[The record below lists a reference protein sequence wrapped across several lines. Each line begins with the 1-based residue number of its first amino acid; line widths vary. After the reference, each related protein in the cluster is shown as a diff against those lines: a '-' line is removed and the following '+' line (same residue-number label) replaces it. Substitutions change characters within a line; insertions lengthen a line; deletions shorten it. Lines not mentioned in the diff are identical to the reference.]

1 MSNYRKDYYERHKD
15 AIKEKVSKYYN
26 EHKEEIAAKA
36 KAKRDAEKLAGVI
49 KVKKKYV
56 YDKPLTPKQEAK
68 KFIEPFKEKYKGFK
82 FKYDGTVLSFEIKL
96 PFRIMEID
104 NYGVKHCNDKE
115 YARLQ
120 SIIRRRIN
128 EVDPAQN
135 IVILECGYLQVFLKS
150 LDKAEEICQV
160 CRIFVKEQ
168 LEIYGSYIKKGRK
181 VGEYFE

>member
-82 FKYDGTVLSFEIKL
+82 FKYDGTVLSFEINL
-96 PFRIMEID
+96 PFRIMVEE
-104 NYGVKHCNDKE
+104 YGAKRCDDKE

-120 SIIRRRIN
+120 NILRRRLN
-128 EVDPAQN
+128 EVDDSN
-135 IVILECGYLQVFLKS
+135 KIVVLECGYI
-150 LDKAEEICQV
+150 DAHITNMEKADEICEV
-160 CRIFVKEQ
+160 CRDFVKEQ
-168 LEIYGSYIKKGRK
+168 LEIYGSYIKNGRK
-181 VGEYFE
+181 VGEHFE